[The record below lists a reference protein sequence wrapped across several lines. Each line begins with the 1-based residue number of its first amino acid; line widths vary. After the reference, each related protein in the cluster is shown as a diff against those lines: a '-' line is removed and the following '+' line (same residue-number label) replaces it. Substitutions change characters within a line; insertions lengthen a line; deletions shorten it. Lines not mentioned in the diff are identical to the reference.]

1 MKRISTL
8 NGPGP
13 LTADVIAAIA
23 ESVERMVCAA
33 DDRSRARG

>member
-13 LTADVIAAIA
+13 LTPEVIASIA
-23 ESVERMVCAA
+23 ESVERMICAA
-33 DDRSRARG
+33 DDRARALG